1 MTTLHIITSNNS
13 FDALSEQAFLVQ
25 SEDAIVLMAEGVY
38 CALQTQN
45 LHRPVYVLSE
55 DLKLRGI
62 SSESISGT
70 LINYGE
76 LPDLITEFKRS
87 ISW

>member
-1 MTTLHIITSNNS
+1 MTTLHILTGNNS
-13 FDALSEQAFLVQ
+13 FDVLSEQAYLVQ

-62 SSESISGT
+62 PPESVSGT
-70 LINYGE
+70 LISYTE
-76 LPDLITEFKRS
+76 LPDLITKFKRS

>member
-13 FDALSEQAFLVQ
+13 FDTLLEQAYLVQ
-25 SEDAIVLMAEGVY
+25 QDDAIVLMAEGVY
-38 CALQTQN
+38 CAMQTQN
-45 LHRPVYVLSE
+45 LHRTVYVVNE

-62 SSESISGT
+62 APEAVSGKLIS
-70 LINYGE
+70 YAE
-76 LPDLITEFKRS
+76 LPELIGECKRS